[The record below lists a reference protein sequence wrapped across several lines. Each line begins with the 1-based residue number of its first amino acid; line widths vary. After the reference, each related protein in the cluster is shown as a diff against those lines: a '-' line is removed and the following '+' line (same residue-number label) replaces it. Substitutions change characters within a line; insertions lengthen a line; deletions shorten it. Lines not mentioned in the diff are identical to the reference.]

1 MGMMIIIL
9 GILLFLFSPKIQD
22 LFLTE
27 TKNPSSFIQDCIEE
41 DISLAVNVL
50 SLNGGS
56 INPEHYFVYDGSR
69 LEYLCYIEGF
79 YQTCV
84 VQQPMLKRHIEM
96 EIEKAITQKS
106 EECFADLK
114 ESYERKGYQVSLSKG
129 EIDVELLPQK
139 IVTTFNNSLTL
150 TKESTESYKSVR
162 VVINNNLY
170 EVSSYQ
176 KDKTIYGILLKI
188 PENSELE
195 LKFSYLLSDLLKT
208 NNLYYQ
214 FYFQK
219 QPGDKIS
226 SLDLSFASSKLR
238 ISPYNFISQNKDNS
252 VLTLSTDTSVDRIF
266 QLRLPLE

>member
-1 MGMMIIIL
+1 MKRGQVTLFIIMGMMIIIL

-114 ESYERKGYQVSLSKG
+114 ESY
-129 EIDVELLPQK
+129 
-139 IVTTFNNSLTL
+139 
-150 TKESTESYKSVR
+150 KSVR

-170 EVSSYQ
+170 ELVSIANSIIDWES
-176 KDKTIYGILLKI
+176 KYGD
-188 PENSELE
+188 SETTV
-195 LKFSYLLSDLLKT
+195 YM
-208 NNLYYQ
+208 NLYHDLKVEKKVHSEGTTVYVLTDRDNLNK
-214 FYFQK
+214 FQ
-219 QPGDKIS
+219 
-226 SLDLSFASSKLR
+226 FASR
-238 ISPYNFISQNKDNS
+238 S
-252 VLTLSTDTSVDRIF
+252 VAWPPGYAF
-266 QLRLPLE
+266 

>member
-1 MGMMIIIL
+1 MKRGQVTLFIIMGMMIIIL

-150 TKESTESYKSVR
+150 TKESTESYKYHDLKVEKKVHSEGTTVYVLTDR
-162 VVINNNLY
+162 DNL
-170 EVSSYQ
+170 
-176 KDKTIYGILLKI
+176 
-188 PENSELE
+188 N
-195 LKFSYLLSDLLKT
+195 KF
-208 NNLYYQ
+208 Q
-214 FYFQK
+214 
-219 QPGDKIS
+219 
-226 SLDLSFASSKLR
+226 FASR
-238 ISPYNFISQNKDNS
+238 S
-252 VLTLSTDTSVDRIF
+252 VAWPPGYGF
-266 QLRLPLE
+266 

>member
-1 MGMMIIIL
+1 MKRGQVTLFIIMGMMIIIL

-170 EVSSYQ
+170 ELVSIANSIIDWES
-176 KDKTIYGILLKI
+176 KYGD
-188 PENSELE
+188 SETTV
-195 LKFSYLLSDLLKT
+195 YM
-208 NNLYYQ
+208 NLYHDLKVEKKVHSEGTTVYVLTDRDNLNK
-214 FYFQK
+214 FQ
-219 QPGDKIS
+219 
-226 SLDLSFASSKLR
+226 FASR
-238 ISPYNFISQNKDNS
+238 S
-252 VLTLSTDTSVDRIF
+252 VAWPPGYAF
-266 QLRLPLE
+266 